1 MKSKKI
7 VAVFLV
13 LSLAAVLFVGCG
25 GAKADKKNPGNNNND
40 VVPPNAAA
48 GKLGLGI
55 VNSIAKS
62 KDYIPAEGDQ
72 PEVLA
77 TGQVDTIMAAV
88 LFDADG
94 KILKVDIDNAQTV
107 VKFDADMKVTNRDDI
122 LKTKVEKG
130 EEYGMKKAS
139 SIGKEWYE
147 QIDEL
152 EKWMVGKTVAE
163 VKALKTKARDDSHPA
178 VPDVPELTS
187 LVTISVEDYIAAVE
201 KAWNNAVDVE
211 NADKLG
217 LGQEISIAKSK
228 DYAPTEGDKPEVLP
242 TAQVDT
248 IIAAIAFT
256 AADGKVAGVII
267 DTAQIVVNFDKD
279 GKVTSDRNA
288 PLKTK
293 VEKGNDYG
301 MHKVSSIGKEW
312 YEQIAELEKW
322 MVGKTVA
329 EITGMKVKERDES
342 HPAVPDVP
350 ELTSS
355 VTINVGDYLAVVAE
369 ALQKAK

>member
-1 MKSKKI
+1 MKNKKI

-77 TGQVDTIMAAV
+77 AGQVDTIMAAV

-107 VKFDADMKVTNRDDI
+107 VKFDADMKVTNRDDV

-228 DYAPTEGDKPEVLP
+228 DYAPAEGDKPEVLP

-248 IIAAIAFT
+248 TIAATAFT
-256 AADGKVAGVII
+256 ADGKVAGVII
-267 DTAQIVVNFDKD
+267 DTAQIVVNFNKD

-355 VTINVGDYLAVVAE
+355 VTINVGDYLAVVVE